1 MIDVS
6 ASVAPGGGAT
16 LTPVGERVIEVTGLD
31 RVTFLEATT
40 TQQFAVGADPAA
52 ADGDEAALVPVSRG
66 ALVLD
71 ANGAPIAVFET
82 VVLADRFL
90 LLTPDEAVAATVM
103 EILAGRT
110 FLAQV
115 RFESR
120 EDRVLLAHG
129 DGALAAAHALA
140 GAADAARIVVA
151 QDAAGAVRLVTD
163 AVTHDALLGSAERS
177 GVRVGTELDA
187 EDWRIE
193 RGVPRW
199 GREIT
204 APHLPE
210 ELGLLP
216 THVHLAKGCY
226 PGQEAVARM
235 WMLGRPRRRLA
246 SLRVEGEVGPG
257 WSVGDGREQVAVTSV
272 SLRHRL
278 ALGFVPGTAGVGSTF
293 EDGLGAA
300 VEVVSLLGEDRTPP
314 GHDPAMTR
322 RRDRDAALPV
332 MRIRRPE

>member
-1 MIDVS
+1 VS
-6 ASVAPGGGAT
+6 GRPALDDEQPGVV
-16 LTPVGERVIEVTGLD
+16 LTPTDERVIEVTGED
-31 RVTFLEATT
+31 RVAFLEATT
-40 TQQFAVGADPAA
+40 TQRFPAEVEGQERGVDVA
-52 ADGDEAALVPVSRG
+52 TLTLESRG

-90 LLTPDEAVAATVM
+90 LLTPDEAVAATIMDV
-103 EILAGRT
+103 LAGRT

-115 RFESR
+115 RFVLR
-120 EDRVLLAHG
+120 DDRVLLVHG
-129 DGALAAAHALA
+129 ADAPTAALSLV
-140 GAADAARIVVA
+140 GAAESEAIVAA
-151 QDAAGAVRLVTD
+151 QDAAGGIRLIMDD
-163 AVTHDALLGSAERS
+163 AARAPLFAIAERS
-177 GVRVGTELDA
+177 GVPIGTEQDA
-187 EDWRIE
+187 EDWRIA

-199 GREIT
+199 GREIA

-216 THVHLAKGCY
+216 THVYLAKGCY

-246 SLRVEGEVGPG
+246 SMRFEGDVAPG
-257 WSVGDGREQVAVTSV
+257 WSVGEGREQVVVTSV
-272 SLRHRL
+272 SPRHRL

-293 EDGLGAA
+293 EDGRGAS
-300 VEVVSLLGEDRTPP
+300 VEVVRLPGDDPTPP

-332 MRIRRPE
+332 MKIRRPE

>member
-1 MIDVS
+1 VQGG
-6 ASVAPGGGAT
+6 SVLIPT
-16 LTPVGERVIEVTGLD
+16 DERVIEVTGED
-31 RVTFLEATT
+31 RVSFLEATT
-40 TQQFAVGADPAA
+40 TQRFSAADAGEASGADDA
-52 ADGDEAALVPVSRG
+52 VRMRSSHG

-82 VVLADRFL
+82 VLLADRFL
-90 LLTPDEAVAATVM
+90 LLAPEEAVVATIMDV
-103 EILAGRT
+103 LAGRT

-115 RFESR
+115 RFTLR
-120 EDRVLLAHG
+120 DDRVLLVLGEDAPAT
-129 DGALAAAHALA
+129 ALGLIGAAASET
-140 GAADAARIVVA
+140 IVAA
-151 QDAAGAVRLVTD
+151 QDAAGGIRLIAD
-163 AVTHDALLGSAERS
+163 HGEQDPLLAIAASS
-177 GVRVGTELDA
+177 GIPIGTEQDA
-187 EDWRIE
+187 EDWRIA

-199 GREIT
+199 GREIA

-246 SLRVEGEVGPG
+246 SLRFEGDVAPG
-257 WSVGDGREQVAVTSV
+257 WSVGEGREQVVVTSV
-272 SLRHRL
+272 ALRDRL

-293 EDGLGAA
+293 EDGRGAS
-300 VEVVSLLGEDRTPP
+300 VEVVRLPGDDPTPP

-322 RRDRDAALPV
+322 RRAMKRMSSPAWSILASQ
-332 MRIRRPE
+332 